1 MSEVEK
7 IGKLLENLGYSFS
20 KREVSTY
27 GGNYIYYKKNNLES
41 ELLVNDG
48 NSVMYVRIKNTDKK
62 EVIFIG
68 NTKKFIQY
76 YREQILQQLI

>member
-7 IGKLLENLGYSFS
+7 IGKLLENLEYSFS
-20 KREVSTY
+20 KREVSKY

-41 ELLVNDG
+41 ELLVNDS
-48 NSVMYVRIKNTDKK
+48 NSVMYVRIKNKDKK
-62 EVIFIG
+62 DVSFVG
-68 NTKKFIQY
+68 SSKKFIQY